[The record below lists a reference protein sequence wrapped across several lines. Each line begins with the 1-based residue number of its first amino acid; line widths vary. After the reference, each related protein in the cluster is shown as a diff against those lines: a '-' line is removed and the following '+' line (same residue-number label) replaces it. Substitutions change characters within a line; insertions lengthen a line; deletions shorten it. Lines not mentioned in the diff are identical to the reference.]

1 MSLIG
6 NQTRK
11 TYSFKSVGKTKSD
24 IKAET
29 TDTPTQLPI
38 GIRTPLQ
45 LSRGNGL
52 FEMHTDIARQ
62 ISDNLRNLILTNHGE
77 RLGFYDFGA
86 NLGPLVFDL
95 GQEEA
100 DQQAIDRIRATVG
113 KYMPFVSLGGFQVFV
128 DRFDNK
134 QVAKVGIQI
143 TYTIPLI
150 DEAIRSMEVM
160 LYVGG

>member
-1 MSLIG
+1 MSLVG

-11 TYSFKSVGKTKSD
+11 TYSFKSIGKTKSD
-24 IKAET
+24 IAAET
-29 TDTPTQLPI
+29 TDTPTKLPI

-45 LSRGNGL
+45 LSRSTGL
-52 FEMHTDIARQ
+52 FEMHTDISRQ

-86 NLGPLVFDL
+86 NLRPLVFDL

-100 DQQAIDRIRATVG
+100 DQQAIDRIRATVS
-113 KYMPFVSLGGFQVFV
+113 KYMPFVSLAGFQVFV
-128 DRFDNK
+128 DRIDNE
-134 QVAKVGIQI
+134 QVAKVGIQV

-150 DEAIRSMEVM
+150 DVAVRSMEVM

>member
-1 MSLIG
+1 MSLTG

-11 TYSFKSVGKTKSD
+11 TYSFKSSGKTKAAIAAEITD
-24 IKAET
+24 IPVK
-29 TDTPTQLPI
+29 LPI

-45 LSRGNGL
+45 VSRGSGL

-86 NLGPLVFDL
+86 NLGPLAFSL
-95 GQEEA
+95 GQEAA
-100 DQQAIDRIRATVG
+100 DEQAIERIRNSVG
-113 KYMPFVSLGGFQVFV
+113 KYMPFVSLSAFQVFV

-134 QVAKVGIQI
+134 EVAKVGVQV
-143 TYTIPLI
+143 TYTVPLI
-150 DEAIRSMEVM
+150 DSNLRTMEVM
-160 LYVGG
+160 LYLGG